1 MLIEPDINPVK
12 LKTLHGDDPLFAAQL
27 SSLEHNRLR
36 TLQTFSHSGKLR
48 ALIHHLGG
56 KTQGLGRTQ
65 TEAIFLRPISLVAR
79 DE

>member
-12 LKTLHGDDPLFAAQL
+12 LRALEDPFLALWLPNLEQNRSETLP
-27 SSLEHNRLR
+27 
-36 TLQTFSHSGKLR
+36 TFSHSGQLR

-56 KTQGLGRTQ
+56 KAQGLERTQ
-65 TEAIFLRPISLVAR
+65 TEATFLRPISLAVR